1 VLSILMAKAASWST
15 SGSVNDARVGCNSK
29 GVEIEIVS

>member
-15 SGSVNDARVGCNSK
+15 SGSVNDARVGCN
-29 GVEIEIVS
+29 VRV